1 MASKSKPSQASR
13 LGRRVPVSTVGEEV
27 EAFVP
32 PPLPPTPP
40 LRVKQLYGLLE
51 EAMLGIG
58 RLRGVGAMLP
68 DEALFLYTYV
78 RKEAL
83 LSAQIEGTQSSLSE
97 LLRHENAALPG
108 VPADADVQEVSNY
121 VAAAGH
127 GLQRMADG
135 LPVSVR
141 LICEMHAL
149 LLQQG
154 RGQQAQSGAFRRSQN
169 WIGGT
174 RPGNAHFVPPPPQL
188 VPALMSDLEKF
199 VHAETPPLPYL
210 ARIGMA
216 HVQFETIH
224 PFLDGNGRLGRLL
237 IPLLLV
243 SKGMLDQPMLY
254 LSLYFKARRDE
265 YYALL
270 QRVRTHGDWEA
281 WLRFFLAGVAET
293 SHQAADT
300 ATELLRLFD
309 DDKRRIEALGRP
321 SATALRLHQL
331 LQERPL
337 TTVAQ
342 ASARL
347 GASRPTVAKSIAN
360 LARLGI
366 LDEITGARRG
376 RIYAYR
382 AYLSVLERGTEPLAT

>member
-1 MASKSKPSQASR
+1 MAPKAGRTWASR
-13 LGRRVPVSTVGEEV
+13 LGTRVTVSTVGEV
-27 EAFVP
+27 VKAFVP
-32 PPLPPTPP
+32 PPLPPKPP
-40 LRVKQLYGLLE
+40 LQIEQLYGPLE
-51 EAMLGIG
+51 KATLGIG
-58 RLRGVGAMLP
+58 RLRGVGTVLP
-68 DEALFLYTYV
+68 DDDLFLYTYV

-121 VAAAGH
+121 VAAVGH
-127 GLQRMADG
+127 GLKRMAEG
-135 LPVSVR
+135 LPVSMR
-141 LICEMHAL
+141 LIREMHAL
-149 LLQQG
+149 LLQHG
-154 RGQQAQSGAFRRSQN
+154 RGQQAQPGEFRRSQN
-169 WIGGT
+169 WIGGS
-174 RPGNAHFVPPPPQL
+174 RPGNAHFVPPPPHL
-188 VPALMSDLEKF
+188 VPELMSDLEKF

-210 ARIGMA
+210 ARVGMA

-237 IPLLLV
+237 IPLLLC
-243 SKGMLDQPMLY
+243 SKAMLDQPMLY

-270 QRVRTHGDWEA
+270 QRVRTYGDWEA
-281 WLRFFLAGVAET
+281 WLRFFLDGVAET
-293 SHQAADT
+293 AHQAADT
-300 ATELLRLFD
+300 ATELLKLFD
-309 DDKRRIEALGRP
+309 EDKRRIEALGRP

-337 TTVAQ
+337 TTTAQ

-347 GASRPTVAKSIAN
+347 GISRPTIAKAIGH

-366 LDEITGARRG
+366 LDEVTGARRG
-376 RIYAYR
+376 RIYVYR
-382 AYLSVLERGTEPLAT
+382 AYLSVLERGTEPLPT

>member
-1 MASKSKPSQASR
+1 MASKAGCTWASR
-13 LGRRVPVSTVGEEV
+13 LGTQVTVSTVGEV
-27 EAFVP
+27 VKAFVP
-32 PPLPPTPP
+32 PPLPPKSP
-40 LRVKQLYGLLE
+40 LQIEQLYGPLE
-51 EAMLGIG
+51 EATLGIG
-58 RLRGVGAMLP
+58 RLRGVGTVLP
-68 DEALFLYTYV
+68 DDDLFLYTYV

-121 VAAAGH
+121 VAAVGH
-127 GLQRMADG
+127 GLRRMAEG
-135 LPVSVR
+135 LPISMR
-141 LICEMHAL
+141 LIREMHAL
-149 LLQQG
+149 LLQHG
-154 RGQQAQSGAFRRSQN
+154 RGQQTQPGEFRRSQN
-169 WIGGT
+169 WIGGS
-174 RPGNAHFVPPPPQL
+174 RPGNAHFVPPPPHL
-188 VPALMSDLEKF
+188 VPELMSDLEKF
-199 VHAETPPLPYL
+199 VHAEAPPLPYL
-210 ARIGMA
+210 ARVGMA

-237 IPLLLV
+237 IPLLLC
-243 SKGMLDQPMLY
+243 SKAMLDQPMLY

-281 WLRFFLAGVAET
+281 WLRFFLDGVAET
-293 SHQAADT
+293 AHQAADT
-300 ATELLRLFD
+300 ATELLKLFD
-309 DDKRRIEALGRP
+309 EDKRRIETLGRP

-337 TTVAQ
+337 TTTAQ

-347 GASRPTVAKSIAN
+347 GISRPTIAKAIGH

-376 RIYAYR
+376 RIYVYR
-382 AYLSVLERGTEPLAT
+382 AYLSVLERGTEPLPT

>member
-1 MASKSKPSQASR
+1 MASKARRTWASR
-13 LGRRVPVSTVGEEV
+13 LGTQVTVSTVGEV
-27 EAFVP
+27 VKAFVP
-32 PPLPPTPP
+32 PPLPPKPP
-40 LRVKQLYGLLE
+40 LQIEQLYGPLE
-51 EAMLGIG
+51 EATLGIG
-58 RLRGVGAMLP
+58 RLRGVGTVLP
-68 DEALFLYTYV
+68 DDDLFLYTYV

-121 VAAAGH
+121 VAAVGH
-127 GLQRMADG
+127 GLRRMAEG
-135 LPVSVR
+135 LPVSMR
-141 LICEMHAL
+141 LIREMHAL
-149 LLQQG
+149 LLQHG
-154 RGQQAQSGAFRRSQN
+154 RGQQAQPGEFRRSQN
-169 WIGGT
+169 WIGGS
-174 RPGNAHFVPPPPQL
+174 RPGNAHFVPPPPHL

-199 VHAETPPLPYL
+199 VHAEVPPLPYL
-210 ARIGMA
+210 ARVGMA

-237 IPLLLV
+237 IPLLLC
-243 SKGMLDQPMLY
+243 SKDMLDQPLLY

-281 WLRFFLAGVAET
+281 WLRFFLDGVAET
-293 SHQAADT
+293 AHQAADT
-300 ATELLRLFD
+300 ATELLKLFD
-309 DDKRRIEALGRP
+309 EDKRRIETLGRP

-337 TTVAQ
+337 TTTAQ

-347 GASRPTVAKSIAN
+347 GISRPTVAKAIGH

-376 RIYAYR
+376 RIYVYR
-382 AYLSVLERGTEPLAT
+382 AYLSVLERGTEPLPT